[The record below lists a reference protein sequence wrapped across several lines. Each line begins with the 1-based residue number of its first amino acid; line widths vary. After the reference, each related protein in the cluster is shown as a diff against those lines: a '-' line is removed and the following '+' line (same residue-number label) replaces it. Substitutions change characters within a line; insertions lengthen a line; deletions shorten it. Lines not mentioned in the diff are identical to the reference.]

1 MPSPPAADP
10 PEFKQ
15 VSWDEVEPPRRL
27 LTAER
32 VVLLVGLA
40 TVAALLAY
48 DLTAE
53 PVTLVAGWDVS
64 QIEWGVLGSV
74 VVLLAYGLVPALR
87 RRASVRRVL
96 DRLRSRP
103 AALAAGLFLVGF
115 ALVALLGPVVLSRP
129 RLQFQYAFHPPVGF
143 STGVDVYQC
152 LGETT
157 GSVFDQRCSGTLEF
171 PLGTNRRGHPMG
183 HLLVSGARTALNV
196 LLVTAA
202 LVVPVAVLTGLVA
215 GTRGGRVDDLLMA
228 YVDIQLSVPAVM
240 VYFIGFVYLGPSLL
254 LLVVAFGLF
263 SWGGIARLVRSE
275 VLQRRESGYVTVAE
289 SLGASRSYIAR
300 KHVLPNVTSTVVPA
314 VFQLLALLVLVEAGV
329 AFLGFHD
336 ISVYSWGATISEGL
350 NAVVPGQVQ
359 NRAQVPAY
367 RIWWVSTFPALA
379 LAATMLSLK
388 LLGDALRDALDP
400 RGRRE

>member
-1 MPSPPAADP
+1 MPSPSADP

-15 VSWDEVEPPRRL
+15 VPWDEVEPPRRL

-32 VVLLVGLA
+32 AVLVAGLA
-40 TVAALLAY
+40 AVAALLAY
-48 DLTAE
+48 DLTVE
-53 PVTLVAGWDVS
+53 PPTLAAGWDVS
-64 QIEWGVLGSV
+64 QIEWGVLVSA
-74 VVLLAYGLVPALR
+74 VVLLAYGLVPMLR
-87 RRASVRRVL
+87 RRAGLRRVL
-96 DRLRSRP
+96 GRLRSRP
-103 AALAAGLFLVGF
+103 AALAAAAFLTLF

-129 RLQFQYAFHPPVGF
+129 RLQFQHAFHPPVGF

-152 LGETT
+152 VGETT

-171 PLGTNRRGHPMG
+171 PLGTNRRGHPVG

-215 GTRGGRVDDLLMA
+215 GTRGGLVDDLLMA
-228 YVDIQLSVPAVM
+228 YVDVQLSVPAVM

-289 SLGASRSYIAR
+289 SLGAPRSYIAR
-300 KHVLPNVTSTVVPA
+300 RHVLPNVTSTVVPA

-336 ISVYSWGATISEGL
+336 IQVYSWGATISEGL
-350 NAVVPGQVQ
+350 NAVVAGQVQ
-359 NRAQVPAY
+359 NRASVPAY

-400 RGRRE
+400 RGGEE

>member
-1 MPSPPAADP
+1 MPSPPADDP

-32 VVLLVGLA
+32 AVLVLGLA

-48 DLTAE
+48 DLTVG
-53 PVTLVAGWDVS
+53 PPTLVAGWDVS
-64 QIEWGVLGSV
+64 QIEWGVLVSA

-87 RRASVRRVL
+87 RRAGLRRVL
-96 DRLRSRP
+96 GRLRSRP
-103 AALAAGLFLVGF
+103 AALAAALFLAVF
-115 ALVALLGPVVLSRP
+115 ALVALVGPVLLSRP
-129 RLQFQYAFHPPVGF
+129 RLQFQHAFHPPVGF

-157 GSVFDQRCSGTLEF
+157 GSVFEQRCHGSLAF
-171 PLGTNRRGHPMG
+171 PMGTNRRGHPMG
-183 HLLVSGARTALNV
+183 HLLVSGARTALEV

-215 GTRGGRVDDLLMA
+215 GTRGGLVDDLLMA
-228 YVDIQLSVPAVM
+228 YVDVQLSVPAIM

-300 KHVLPNVTSTVVPA
+300 KHILPNVTSTVVPA

-329 AFLGFHD
+329 AFLGFHE
-336 ISVYSWGATISEGL
+336 IGVYSWGATISEGL

-359 NRAQVPAY
+359 NRAAEPAY

-400 RGRRE
+400 RGGQE

>member
-1 MPSPPAADP
+1 MPSPSADP

-15 VSWDEVEPPRRL
+15 VPWDEVEPPRRL

-32 VVLLVGLA
+32 AVLVAGLA
-40 TVAALLAY
+40 AVAALLAY
-48 DLTAE
+48 DLTVE
-53 PVTLVAGWDVS
+53 PPTLAAGWDVS
-64 QIEWGVLGSV
+64 QIEWGVLVSA
-74 VVLLAYGLVPALR
+74 VVLLAYGLVPVLR
-87 RRASVRRVL
+87 RRAGLRRVL
-96 DRLRSRP
+96 GRLRSRP
-103 AALAAGLFLVGF
+103 AALAAAAFLTLF

-129 RLQFQYAFHPPVGF
+129 RLQFQHAFHPPVGF

-152 LGETT
+152 VGETT

-171 PLGTNRRGHPMG
+171 PLGTNRRGHPVG

-215 GTRGGRVDDLLMA
+215 GTRGGLVDDLLMA
-228 YVDIQLSVPAVM
+228 YVDVQLSVPAVM

-289 SLGASRSYIAR
+289 SLGAPRSYIAR
-300 KHVLPNVTSTVVPA
+300 RHVLPNVTSTVVPA

-336 ISVYSWGATISEGL
+336 IQVYSWGATISEGL
-350 NAVVPGQVQ
+350 NAVVAGQVQ
-359 NRAQVPAY
+359 NRASVPAY

-400 RGRRE
+400 RGGEE

>member
-1 MPSPPAADP
+1 MPSPPTDDS

-15 VSWDEVEPPRRL
+15 VSWDEVEPPRGL

-32 VVLLVGLA
+32 AVLVVGLA
-40 TVAALLAY
+40 VVAALLAY

-53 PVTLVAGWDVS
+53 PPTLVAGWDVS
-64 QIEWGVLGSV
+64 QIEWGVLVSV

-87 RRASVRRVL
+87 RRAGLRRVL
-96 DRLRSRP
+96 GRLRSRP
-103 AALAAGLFLVGF
+103 AALAAAVFLTLF
-115 ALVALLGPVVLSRP
+115 ALVALVGPVVLSRP
-129 RLQFQYAFHPPVGF
+129 RIQFQYAFHPPVGF

-157 GSVFDQRCSGTLEF
+157 GSVFEQRCHGTVEF
-171 PLGTNRRGHPMG
+171 PLGTNRRGHPVG

-202 LVVPVAVLTGLVA
+202 LVVPIAILTGLVA
-215 GTRGGRVDDLLMA
+215 GTRGGLVDDLLMA

-240 VYFIGFVYLGPSLL
+240 VYFIGYIYLGPSLL

-275 VLQRRESGYVTVAE
+275 ALQRRESGYVTVAE
-289 SLGASRSYIAR
+289 SLGASRAYIAR

-336 ISVYSWGATISEGL
+336 IEVYSWGATISEGL
-350 NAVVPGQVQ
+350 NAAVAGQLQ
-359 NRAQVPAY
+359 NRAEVPAY
-367 RIWWVSTFPALA
+367 RVWWVSTFPALA
-379 LAATMLSLK
+379 VAATMLSLK
-388 LLGDALRDALDP
+388 LLGDWLRDALDP
-400 RGRRE
+400 RGERK